1 MPIMLMAQG
10 SPWVEVQVLEVKV
23 FALGLVYVPNVFVGN
38 EVVRPGVL
46 E

>member
-1 MPIMLMAQG
+1 MLMTQG
-10 SPWVEVQVLEVKV
+10 SPWVKV

-46 E
+46 EQLFIG